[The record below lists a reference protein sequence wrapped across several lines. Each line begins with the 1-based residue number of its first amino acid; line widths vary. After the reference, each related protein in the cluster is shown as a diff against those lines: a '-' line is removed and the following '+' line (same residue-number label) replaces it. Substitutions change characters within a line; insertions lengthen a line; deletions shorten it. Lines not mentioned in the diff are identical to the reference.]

1 MAVQYAVAFSAS
13 VQGVGVVAGGP
24 YRCAVTVA

>member
-24 YRCAVTVA
+24 YRCAVTVG